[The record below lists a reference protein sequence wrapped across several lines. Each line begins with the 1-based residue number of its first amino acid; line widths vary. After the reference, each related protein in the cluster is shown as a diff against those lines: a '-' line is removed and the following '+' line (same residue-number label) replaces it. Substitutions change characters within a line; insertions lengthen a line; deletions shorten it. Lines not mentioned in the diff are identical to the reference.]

1 MSLAVGGEAAILM
14 SHWGLGQEA
23 YLSFLR
29 EASLVRSGLA
39 REVLEAG
46 RSVKLVM
53 YSILG
58 ALSRDFDLDLDL
70 DRYLQYFQSWP

>member
-1 MSLAVGGEAAILM
+1 MERLQFLA
-14 SHWGLGQEA
+14 HWGPGQEA

-58 ALSRDFDLDLDL
+58 ALSRDLDLDLDL
-70 DRYLQYFQSWP
+70 DRYLQYFQSRP